1 MDTGYFHVLA
11 FINTASMNIGVHVS
25 FQIRVILIYMP
36 RNGIAGS
43 YGKGILL
50 GRKAM
55 TNLDS
60 ILKSRDITLLTKSVV
75 KAIVFPAVIM
85 DVSVGT

>member
-1 MDTGYFHVLA
+1 MDTGYFHVLT
-11 FINTASMNIGVHVS
+11 FINTASMNIGMYVS
-25 FQIRVILIYMP
+25 FQIRVILIYVP

-55 TNLDS
+55 TNLDCV
-60 ILKSRDITLLTKSVV
+60 LKSRDITC
-75 KAIVFPAVIM
+75 
-85 DVSVGT
+85 